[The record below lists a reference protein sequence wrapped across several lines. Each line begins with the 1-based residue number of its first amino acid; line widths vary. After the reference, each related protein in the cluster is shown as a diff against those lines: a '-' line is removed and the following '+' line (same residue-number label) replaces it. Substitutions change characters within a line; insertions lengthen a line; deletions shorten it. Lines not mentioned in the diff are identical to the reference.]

1 MEREASPEPN
11 ERGQEGELIFRV
23 EGASRPAE
31 SAMRWWWPPRSRIL
45 TPQLDRCVLGS
56 KGHLTCEVL
65 IRVWRLPED
74 VILVEGEGAPRDGS
88 WDGWTGG
95 GYGEVLGEI

>member
-1 MEREASPEPN
+1 
-11 ERGQEGELIFRV
+11 
-23 EGASRPAE
+23 
-31 SAMRWWWPPRSRIL
+31 
-45 TPQLDRCVLGS
+45 
-56 KGHLTCEVL
+56 LTCEVL

-95 GYGEVLGEI
+95 GYGEVLGEM